1 MFKIDLK
8 VILFTL
14 LVGVL
19 IICSVVLAVLYFIIY
34 PASIMK
40 GNGVTT
46 SEKRNLTKFSKIII
60 GDKITINI
68 TQATSDE
75 NVEVK
80 AEDNIIKQIKTEV
93 SGDTLYINFARQ
105 SIFGLQTI
113 DPSKEV
119 IVNLNYKDLTDISIS
134 GSVILQSTNKV
145 RVDKLNLN
153 QSGSTVSTLDLFSN
167 SLNVNMSAT
176 STATITGSAASQ
188 EVNVSGSIKYVANNL
203 DSKNVKVS
211 VSGDGNVKVRADE
224 SLDMNVSGAGSIEYS
239 GSPKKLTQNISGT
252 GTVKQTNN

>member
-46 SEKRNLTKFSKIII
+46 SEKRDLTKFSKIIV

-176 STATITGSAASQ
+176 STATITGSATNQ
-188 EVNVSGSIKYVANNL
+188 ELNVSGSIKYVASEL

-211 VSGDGNVKVRADE
+211 VSGDGSVKVRADE
-224 SLDMNVSGAGSIEYS
+224 SLDMNVSGAGTIEYS

-252 GTVKQTNN
+252 GTVKQANN